1 MTCRWVKKQG
11 WAYLEDSL
19 PLGQKANLEAHLQAC
34 AHCRAELMRRA
45 ETIDRLTKGLPV
57 EATPQQGSGLLATV
71 ALLALLIVAGL
82 YGFSLF
88 VKSPP
93 SEPLVAA
100 PAISLEP
107 VGAVSSSRP
116 RTIEPRMAANP
127 RNAPPVSSPASRPAP
142 RPAPKPQPTFAI
154 YDESGRLIKQEP
166 IKP

>member
-1 MTCRWVKKQG
+1 M
-11 WAYLEDSL
+11 EDSL
-19 PLGQKANLEAHLQAC
+19 PLSQKSDVEAHLQAC
-34 AHCRAELMRRA
+34 VNCRAELMRRA
-45 ETIDRLTKGLPV
+45 ETIDRLTRGLPV
-57 EATPQQGSGLLATV
+57 EATPQQGSGLLAAV

-100 PAISLEP
+100 PSSSLEP
-107 VGAVSSSRP
+107 VSAVVPSRP
-116 RTIEPRMAANP
+116 RIIEPRMASSP
-127 RNAPPVSSPASRPAP
+127 RNSSPQTVSKPAP

-154 YDESGRLIKQEP
+154 YDETGRLIKQEP